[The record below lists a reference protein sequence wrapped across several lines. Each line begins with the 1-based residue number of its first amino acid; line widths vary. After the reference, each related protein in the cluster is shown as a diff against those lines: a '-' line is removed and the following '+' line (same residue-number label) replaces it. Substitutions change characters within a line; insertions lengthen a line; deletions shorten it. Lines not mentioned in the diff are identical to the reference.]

1 MIIAFLVLAM
11 FLSGGMAVHKYLR
24 EHPPPDLGDRLARI
38 YRADHPKAIAKA
50 KADAAAVKAGKPIDD
65 SPMVALGHLLWGSG
79 HLLRRGALVVIEHG
93 GRPKDQPPPD
103 AATEADAAAPTG
115 GGVAAPAVEDTPP
128 AASTTAGS
136 ETEQDTPPS
145 DLAPAMAPQEETPQ
159 MPTASMEALYEAS
172 ETAAAQ
178 QFEGV
183 VSVER
188 FLMAVAK
195 GCESVTSVWT
205 AWSDRLTGP
214 LNVDE
219 TVAAHIRACAPH
231 QATIAGLTGEAS
243 SHVTKILDGSITDA
257 LERGQDVP
265 HHNLMNAAGGY
276 PAIPAFYDKF
286 GTYITQRR
294 EDIRGELL
302 LMIAVR
308 TASKKQAEMF
318 RASARRME
326 DDKDINV
333 RAAAE
338 KYYGAAR
345 VQDAI
350 TEQVAAA
357 CVQFSVIIRMTIRA
371 LAESSM
377 KAPNAQMH
385 GVG

>member
-1 MIIAFLVLAM
+1 MVFALLVGAM
-11 FLSGGMAVHKYLR
+11 LLSGAMAVHKYLR

-38 YRADHPKAIAKA
+38 YRADHPKALAKA
-50 KADAAAVKAGKPIDD
+50 KADAKAAKAGKPIND
-65 SPMVALGHLLWGSG
+65 SVMVALGHLLWFLSG
-79 HLLRRGALVVIEHG
+79 HARRAARVVIEHG
-93 GRPKDQPPPD
+93 GRPNDQPPPD
-103 AATEADAAAPTG
+103 ATTEADAAARG
-115 GGVAAPAVEDTPP
+115 GGGPAVPTAENTP
-128 AASTTAGS
+128 ASA
-136 ETEQDTPPS
+136 EPEQDTPPS
-145 DLAPAMAPQEETPQ
+145 DATPATAPREETP
-159 MPTASMEALYEAS
+159 MTVTSMEALYEAS
-172 ETAAAQ
+172 ETAAGQ
-178 QFEGV
+178 RFDGV
-183 VSVER
+183 VAVER
-188 FLMAVAK
+188 FLKAVAS
-195 GCESVTSVWT
+195 GCESVTSVWVQW
-205 AWSDRLTGP
+205 AERLAGP

-219 TVAAHIRACAPH
+219 TVVDRIRACAPH

-243 SHVTKILDGSITDA
+243 THVTKLLDGSITDA

-265 HHNLMNAAGGY
+265 HHGLMDAGGGY

-286 GTYITQRR
+286 GTYITHRH

-302 LMIAVR
+302 LMVAVR

-318 RASARRME
+318 RESARRME
-326 DDKDINV
+326 DAKDINV

-338 KYYGAAR
+338 KYYAAAR